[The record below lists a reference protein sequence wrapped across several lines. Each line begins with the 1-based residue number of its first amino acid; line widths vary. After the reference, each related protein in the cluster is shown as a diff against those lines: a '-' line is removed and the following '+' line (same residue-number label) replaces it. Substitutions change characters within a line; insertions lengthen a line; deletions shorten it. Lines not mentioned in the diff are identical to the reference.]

1 MLANC
6 GRLLCG
12 KNWQAEIKEKMEWTH
27 KCNPNPTEKREC
39 ICKDFEYQGL
49 GGRTDNLDCPVHHHT
64 SESWRKELNN
74 LIYKYNQG
82 KIAGNPTWSQ
92 EAIEKGNAYAF
103 SGITSKMQKKLQDLV
118 RKQIQQA
125 EERGYKQ
132 GKIDGIESCNM
143 KIFAIDTKK
152 FILKE
157 EK

>member
-1 MLANC
+1 MSN
-6 GRLLCG
+6 
-12 KNWQAEIKEKMEWTH
+12 KTNS
-27 KCNPNPTEKREC
+27 NPIEKREC
-39 ICKDFEYQGL
+39 ICC
-49 GGRTDNLDCPVHHHT
+49 GGDIKIRNPKGYCDHLYYPENCNGKCTPPV
-64 SESWRKELNN
+64 ESWKKELNN

-125 EERGYKQ
+125 EERLVERIKKEYNKRYQ
-132 GKIDGIESCNM
+132 KIAKEHGLKRKTPHTMFHDVL
-143 KIFAIDTKK
+143 AT
-152 FILKE
+152 LKE